1 MQVSRT
7 RRFLQFLVLSRPHF
21 LAGGFLLFG
30 LGAAAA
36 DYLGASVVPS
46 TYLLGQG
53 VVTSLQLMTHYFNEY
68 YDVEGDVANPQR
80 TWFSGGSGALGGDEG
95 LPTRFA
101 LHAGFVA
108 MIAGALLAGFM
119 IATGT
124 MPLAAIFILLLAAV
138 GSFLYSVPPVRLVS
152 SGYGEFTTA
161 VVVSG
166 LVPAFAF
173 SLQTGG
179 VDLRLVLTTFPLVAV
194 TFAMLLVFELPD
206 YGTDVAV
213 GKQTLMVRIGWR
225 RAMWLH
231 DIALG
236 IGFLELGLAY
246 TMGVPWR
253 VVVGSLIALP
263 LAIVQVFTLWRIR
276 RGFPPRWRV
285 LTASAIGV
293 LGLLAY
299 LELAGYL
306 LS

>member
-1 MQVSRT
+1 VPPSRR

-30 LGAAAA
+30 LGAAMAHAFGA
-36 DYLGASVVPS
+36 DIKLS
-46 TYLLGQG
+46 TYLLGQAI
-53 VVTSLQLMTHYFNEY
+53 VTCLQLMTHYYNEY
-68 YDVEGDVANPQR
+68 YDVEGDITNPNR
-80 TWFSGGSGALGGDEG
+80 TLFSGGSGALGGEEG
-95 LPTRFA
+95 LPTRLA
-101 LHAGFVA
+101 QQAGSAA
-108 MIAGALLAGFM
+108 MLAGALLAGFM
-119 IATGT
+119 IATGM
-124 MPLAAIFILLLAAV
+124 MPLAAALILSLGAA

-161 VVVSG
+161 VVVAG

-179 VDLRLVLTTFPLVAV
+179 FDFRLVLTTFPLVAV

-206 YGTDVAV
+206 YGADVAA

-231 DIALG
+231 DIALLAA
-236 IGFLELGLAY
+236 FLELGLAY
-246 TMGVPWR
+246 AMGVPR
-253 VVVGSLIALP
+253 QVVLGSLIALP
-263 LAIVQVFTLWRIR
+263 LAIAQVFTLWRIR
-276 RGFPPRWRV
+276 RGFPPKWKI
-285 LTASAIGV
+285 LTTSAIGV

-299 LELAGYL
+299 LELAGFL

>member
-1 MQVSRT
+1 M
-7 RRFLQFLVLSRPHF
+7 
-21 LAGGFLLFG
+21 
-30 LGAAAA
+30 A
-36 DYLGASVVPS
+36 DYLGASIRLS
-46 TYLLGQG
+46 TYLMGQAI
-53 VVTSLQLMTHYFNEY
+53 VTSLQLMTHYLNEY
-68 YDVEGDVANPQR
+68 YDVEGDVANPHR
-80 TWFSGGSGALGGDEG
+80 TWFSGGSGALGGEDG

-101 LHAGFVA
+101 LQAGFVA
-108 MIAGALLAGFM
+108 MIIGALLAGFM
-119 IATGT
+119 IATG
-124 MPLAAIFILLLAAV
+124 MMSLAPIFILLL
-138 GSFLYSVPPVRLVS
+138 GSTGSLLYSVPPVRLVS

-161 VVVSG
+161 VVVAG

-173 SLQTGG
+173 SLQTGD
-179 VDLRLVLTTFPLVAV
+179 VDIRLVLTTFPLVAV

-225 RAMWLH
+225 RAMWMH

-236 IGFLELGLAY
+236 LAFLEFGLAY
-246 TMGVPWR
+246 VMGVPWR

-263 LAIVQVFTLWRIR
+263 LAAVQVYTLWRIR
-276 RGFPPRWRV
+276 RGYPPKWRI

-299 LELAGYL
+299 LELAGFL